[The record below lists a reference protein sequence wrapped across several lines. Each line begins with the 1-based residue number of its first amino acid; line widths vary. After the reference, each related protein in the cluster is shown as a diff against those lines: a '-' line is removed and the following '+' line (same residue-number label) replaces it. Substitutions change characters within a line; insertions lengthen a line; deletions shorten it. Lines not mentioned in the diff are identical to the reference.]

1 MAYIDVFNS
10 SGLDGL
16 DVHYDP
22 AHRTSTGHSQ
32 PAYVR
37 IELGGA
43 TTGSRSY
50 LAMEIAEA
58 RMLAGALVNIVM
70 LHDAAERVAAER
82 SVA

>member
-22 AHRTSTGHSQ
+22 AHRIDGHSQ

-37 IELGGA
+37 IELGGG

-50 LAMEIAEA
+50 LGMTIAEA